1 MMGEGVLHI
10 EEHLRDA
17 FTTMN
22 TLRNHQELCDI
33 VLSVGN
39 IEIHAHRLVLASCS
53 PYFYAMFTNNLAES
67 KQSVVTL
74 KDMDASCVEILVNF
88 AYTADITVNESNVQA
103 LLPVASLLQISSV
116 QKACCAF
123 LEGQL
128 DPSNC
133 LGILS
138 FGELHGCDELAIKS
152 RHYCTRYF
160 SKVARAEEFL
170 FVTEDRLCSL
180 MDGDGL
186 CVKNEDEVCVYHFA
200 WHVEFLYI
208 AELFYLKLMNG
219 VMLYFS
225 GYSIG

>member
-1 MMGEGVLHI
+1 MMNEGVLHI
-10 EEHLRDA
+10 EEHLREA

-33 VLSVGN
+33 VLCVGN

-67 KQSVVTL
+67 QQSVVTL
-74 KDMDASCVEILVNF
+74 NDMDANCVEILVNF

-116 QKACCAF
+116 QKACCSF

-128 DPSNC
+128 DPTNC
-133 LGILS
+133 SGILS
-138 FGELHGCDELAIKS
+138 FAELHSCDELAIKS

-170 FVTEDRLCSL
+170 SITEDRLCSL

-186 CVKNEDEVCVYHFA
+186 CVKNEDEVCITDLP
-200 WHVEFLYI
+200 FLGKT
-208 AELFYLKLMNG
+208 YLIDNYSCG
-219 VMLYFS
+219 S
-225 GYSIG
+225 GM